1 MMKATE
7 TISVYDK
14 NKLQWMSLKNT
25 RKLVKFHS
33 YIFVRYD
40 KAHRFYVKQN
50 LVLRFR
56 MKIIRL

>member
-25 RKLVKFHS
+25 RKVVEFHS
-33 YIFVRYD
+33 HIFVRYD
-40 KAHRFYVKQN
+40 RIHGTYVKQSFI
-50 LVLRFR
+50 LRYR
-56 MKIIRL
+56 IKVYRI

>member
-25 RKLVKFHS
+25 RKVVEFH
-33 YIFVRYD
+33 IFVRFD
-40 KAHRFYVKQN
+40 KSHRSYVDQC
-50 LVLRFR
+50 FDF
-56 MKIIRL
+56 KI